1 MTAAQA
7 KFVFV
12 DLEHARHSFTNPDA
26 DKVGMPALAY
36 DAAADKASWEAML
49 KLFGEVFGK

>member
-1 MTAAQA
+1 QA
-7 KFVFV
+7 KFAFV